1 MTQLPE
7 LLDAL
12 NKAGYIDDDIRCE
25 PNEDIIKEYNQ
36 IITKYEK
43 KLTKAV
49 KVYELLI
56 KRWYIH
62 DSDEEAFWF
71 INAYFYFIENSQWPK
86 Y

>member
-1 MTQLPE
+1 MIELPE
-7 LLDAL
+7 LLYAL
-12 NKAGYIDDDIRCE
+12 NEEWYIDDDIRCE

-62 DSDEEAFWF
+62 DSNEEALGF
-71 INAYFYFIENSQWPK
+71 IRSYFYFLKNNRWPK

>member
-1 MTQLPE
+1 MTQIPE
-7 LLDAL
+7 IFTAL
-12 NKAGYIDDDIRCE
+12 NEARYIDDDIRCE
-25 PNEDIIKEYNQ
+25 DNEDVIKDYNKIIAKYKKEY
-36 IITKYEK
+36 TKV
-43 KLTKAV
+43 T

-56 KRWYIH
+56 KRGYIH

>member
-25 PNEDIIKEYNQ
+25 DNEDVIKEYNE
-36 IITKYEK
+36 IVWKYKSEAK
-43 KLTKAV
+43 VV
-49 KVYELLI
+49 KIYELLI
-56 KRWYIH
+56 KRGYIH